1 MYLPMFMESIRRIQ
15 QGIKTTTLRPL
26 KHDYRVGAILTLEGT
41 NIRVQI
47 TDRQQITVP
56 DGLTPIIAHSEGYGS
71 VQEMVDS
78 LRKQRWGRPI
88 PNKPTIHWLYTFAL
102 VAAAPPN
109 YEAP

>member
-15 QGIKTTTLRPL
+15 EGIKTTTLRPL
-26 KHDYRVGAILTLEGT
+26 KNDYKVGAILTLEGT

-56 DGLTPIIAHSEGYGS
+56 DDLTPTIANSEGFGS

-78 LRKQRWGRPI
+78 IRKRRWGRPI
-88 PNKPTIHWLYTFAL
+88 PNKPTIRWLYTFAL
-102 VAAAPPN
+102 VATIPH
-109 YEAP
+109 